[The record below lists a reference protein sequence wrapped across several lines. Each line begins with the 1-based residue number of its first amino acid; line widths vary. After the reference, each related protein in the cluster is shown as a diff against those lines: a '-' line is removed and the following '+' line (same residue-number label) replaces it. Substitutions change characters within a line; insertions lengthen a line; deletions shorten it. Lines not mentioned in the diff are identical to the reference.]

1 MTYLPV
7 NEEGIISV
15 DDLKEAITDET
26 ILITIM
32 HANNELGTIQPIE
45 EIGKIA
51 REKGI
56 KFHTDAVQ
64 SFGKIEVDVEK
75 LNVDLLSLSSH
86 KINGPKGVGALYI
99 KKGTR
104 VVPLIH
110 GGGQERGIRSGTE
123 NVPGI
128 VGFGKACQL
137 AAENLDAHYEKLSS
151 IRDELI
157 EKVLTTIPEAYLN
170 GSEEIRLPNLVN
182 FRFKAIELWNHSLK
196 LLARMNSNL
205 ARFITGIEIHP
216 GATFG
221 KRVFIDHGMGVVV
234 GETAIV
240 GDDVLIYQG
249 VILGGTSTE
258 KTKRHPTIEDGVII
272 GAGAKVMGNITIG
285 KYSKIG
291 TGAVVLK
298 DVPWKI

>member
-1 MTYLPV
+1 MFDGLRSEIQAVKDKDPAARSTLEIFLCYP
-7 NEEGIISV
+7 GFY
-15 DDLKEAITDET
+15 A
-26 ILITIM
+26 LI
-32 HANNELGTIQPIE
+32 
-45 EIGKIA
+45 
-51 REKGI
+51 
-56 KFHTDAVQ
+56 FHRV
-64 SFGKIEVDVEK
+64 
-75 LNVDLLSLSSH
+75 SH
-86 KINGPKGVGALYI
+86 W
-99 KKGTR
+99 
-104 VVPLIH
+104 
-110 GGGQERGIRSGTE
+110 
-123 NVPGI
+123 
-128 VGFGKACQL
+128 
-137 AAENLDAHYEKLSS
+137 
-151 IRDELI
+151 
-157 EKVLTTIPEAYLN
+157 
-170 GSEEIRLPNLVN
+170 
-182 FRFKAIELWNHSLK
+182 LWNHSLK

-298 DVPWKI
+298 DVPPESTCVGVPGRIVKHKGVRKKVDLDHDKLPDPVADAFRTIEKHLQDNDKRFEILFDKHEICLAEDIRDEQEDLEDLFKK

>member
-1 MTYLPV
+1 MFDGLRS
-7 NEEGIISV
+7 E
-15 DDLKEAITDET
+15 
-26 ILITIM
+26 
-32 HANNELGTIQPIE
+32 IQAVKDKDPAARSTL
-45 EIGKIA
+45 EIFLCYPGFYA
-51 REKGI
+51 LL
-56 KFHTDAVQ
+56 FHRV
-64 SFGKIEVDVEK
+64 
-75 LNVDLLSLSSH
+75 SH
-86 KINGPKGVGALYI
+86 W
-99 KKGTR
+99 
-104 VVPLIH
+104 
-110 GGGQERGIRSGTE
+110 
-123 NVPGI
+123 
-128 VGFGKACQL
+128 
-137 AAENLDAHYEKLSS
+137 
-151 IRDELI
+151 
-157 EKVLTTIPEAYLN
+157 
-170 GSEEIRLPNLVN
+170 
-182 FRFKAIELWNHSLK
+182 LWNHSLK

-298 DVPWKI
+298 DVPPESTCVGVPGRIVKHKGVRKKVDLDHDKLPDPVADALRTLEKHLQDNDKRFEILFGICLTEDIRDEQKDLEDLFKK